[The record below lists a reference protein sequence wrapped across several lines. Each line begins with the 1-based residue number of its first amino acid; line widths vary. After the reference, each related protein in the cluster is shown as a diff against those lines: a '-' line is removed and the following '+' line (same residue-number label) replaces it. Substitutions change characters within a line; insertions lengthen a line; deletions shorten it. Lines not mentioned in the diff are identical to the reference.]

1 MALSSKT
8 ILIICGLEII
18 WCCYGICISWFGIG
32 NAYYPYF
39 MALAPEPSWS
49 DIAPFGIGLIVYCLS
64 TYATLFLLYVAIT
77 GESSC
82 KSLVLLPPRLQTS
95 IWKGI
100 EKTGFWAQKPKNTR
114 KSHRKLISYR
124 CLFDVFSGSL
134 GINFEDEGSKRS
146 ILSLGSILNRR

>member
-95 IWKGI
+95 I
-100 EKTGFWAQKPKNTR
+100 
-114 KSHRKLISYR
+114 
-124 CLFDVFSGSL
+124 
-134 GINFEDEGSKRS
+134 
-146 ILSLGSILNRR
+146 

>member
-1 MALSSKT
+1 MTLTSKT

-18 WCCYGICISWFGIG
+18 WFCYGICISWFGIG

-64 TYATLFLLYVAIT
+64 TYATLFLFYVAIT

-82 KSLVLLPPRLQTS
+82 KFEKKNVACLVAPSSSNFNLKR
-95 IWKGI
+95 
-100 EKTGFWAQKPKNTR
+100 
-114 KSHRKLISYR
+114 HRKDRFLS
-124 CLFDVFSGSL
+124 
-134 GINFEDEGSKRS
+134 SKT
-146 ILSLGSILNRR
+146 